1 MFATFIA
8 PNHVFED
15 SFTHPKGTTG
25 LVVCLVITA
34 GNVAWIGAAS
44 SSVTLT
50 AIAVER
56 YCTVTSPD
64 GSNGKLTKKKLKVR
78 KLWCLLCNF
87 QLPLRI
93 SRKSLDTGACQ
104 KIFIE
109 KLRSRKSSILSA
121 PKQWQAYLFCLR
133 GNLVRIKGL
142 RGVTANYII
151 LTVFLSII
159 I

>member
-1 MFATFIA
+1 MNLAVSDIMFATFIA

-64 GSNGKLTKKKLKVR
+64 GSNGKLTKKKLKVK
-78 KLWCLLCNF
+78 KL
-87 QLPLRI
+87 
-93 SRKSLDTGACQ
+93 
-104 KIFIE
+104 
-109 KLRSRKSSILSA
+109 
-121 PKQWQAYLFCLR
+121 
-133 GNLVRIKGL
+133 
-142 RGVTANYII
+142 
-151 LTVFLSII
+151 
-159 I
+159 